1 MQNHTK
7 IEDMLEQ
14 SFWDFDAARKGY
26 GDWKNRP
33 QSERDAFKQIVRQFV
48 KLESQFSEVVL
59 APPEPPPC
67 RILREGCIDTC
78 QICGSSIKH
87 NWYGKKLGCI
97 QPQCSNFIN
106 IRYKHMAI
114 DINKRVASVGIVLEK
129 RKMNNIPCQV
139 KLCIDKSGSM
149 QNLYNDGTV
158 QDVVER
164 VLAISLKVDQDGTVD
179 VFAFHNKTQAVKAV
193 TLPLMENYVK
203 KEIEDKMGWGGTSY
217 APAFEA
223 IVNSSKG
230 KKGLFGF
237 GAKPA
242 DPTLAIFITDGEND
256 DAREAEKVIKDSQS
270 ENIYWLLMGI
280 GSANFRFIEQLGDK
294 YPNAGFVPVNDISA
308 IDDDDL
314 FEAMLNEEL
323 ATWFQKFKK

>member
-1 MQNHTK
+1 
-7 IEDMLEQ
+7 
-14 SFWDFDAARKGY
+14 
-26 GDWKNRP
+26 
-33 QSERDAFKQIVRQFV
+33 
-48 KLESQFSEVVL
+48 
-59 APPEPPPC
+59 
-67 RILREGCIDTC
+67 
-78 QICGSSIKH
+78 
-87 NWYGKKLGCI
+87 
-97 QPQCSNFIN
+97 
-106 IRYKHMAI
+106 MAI
-114 DINKRVASVGIVLEK
+114 DINKRVETVGIVLEK

-139 KLCIDKSGSM
+139 KLAIDKSGSM
-149 QNLYNDGTV
+149 QNLYENGTV

-179 VFAFHNKTQAVKAV
+179 VYAFHSSTKEVKSV

-203 KEIEDKMGWGGTSY
+203 KEIVDKVGWGGTSY
-217 APAFEA
+217 APAFKA
-223 IVNSSKG
+223 IVESSKA

-256 DAREAEKVIKDSQS
+256 DESAAEKIIKETQS

-280 GSANFRFIEQLGDK
+280 GHANFRFIEKLGEK
-294 YPNAGFVPVNDISA
+294 YPNAGFVPITDISA

-314 FEAMLNEEL
+314 YSAMLNEEL

>member
-1 MQNHTK
+1 
-7 IEDMLEQ
+7 
-14 SFWDFDAARKGY
+14 
-26 GDWKNRP
+26 
-33 QSERDAFKQIVRQFV
+33 
-48 KLESQFSEVVL
+48 
-59 APPEPPPC
+59 
-67 RILREGCIDTC
+67 
-78 QICGSSIKH
+78 
-87 NWYGKKLGCI
+87 
-97 QPQCSNFIN
+97 
-106 IRYKHMAI
+106 MAI
-114 DINKRVASVGIVLEK
+114 DISKRVETVGIVLEK

-149 QNLYNDGTV
+149 QNLYSDGTV

-179 VFAFHNKTQAVKAV
+179 VFAFHTATKEVKSV

-203 KEIEDKMGWGGTSY
+203 KEIEDKVGWGGTSY
-217 APAFEA
+217 APAFKA
-223 IVNSSKG
+223 IVDSSKG

-256 DAREAEKVIKDSQS
+256 DAREAEKIIKESQS

-280 GSANFRFIEQLGDK
+280 GRANFDFIQRLGDD
-294 YPNAGFVPVNDISA
+294 YPNAGFVPIANIKD

-314 FEAMLNEEL
+314 YSAMLNEEL
-323 ATWFQKFKK
+323 AAWFQKFKK